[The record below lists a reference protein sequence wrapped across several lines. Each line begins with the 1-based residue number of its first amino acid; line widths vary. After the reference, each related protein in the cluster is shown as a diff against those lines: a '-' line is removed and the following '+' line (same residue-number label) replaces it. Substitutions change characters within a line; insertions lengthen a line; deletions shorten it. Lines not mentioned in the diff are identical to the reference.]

1 MTSRTDVT
9 EAFAPAKINLCLH
22 VGEKRSDGFHDLE
35 SLVVFTDI
43 GDTLT
48 FAPSPAL
55 TFSVDGPFGAALAS
69 EGNNLVL
76 RAARALAAHASVST
90 GAAISL
96 TKVLPV
102 ASGIGGGS
110 ADAAAALRGL
120 TRLWGLNVSWPD
132 LRQIAAT
139 IGSDVPVCVE
149 SKPSWMEGRGE
160 RITPAGVLAELPIVL
175 VNPGIAVATADVFRA
190 LTLRSGTSRLDH
202 ATRLSQPREL
212 IAFLKATAND
222 LEAPARAI
230 APAIG
235 QVLSELSRMP
245 GAEFWRMSGSGATC
259 FALFRDRAAAL
270 DAGAVLAH
278 AEPLWWSAAGTLM
291 SSSGRR
297 DRSDKM

>member
-1 MTSRTDVT
+1 MTSRTDVI

-35 SLVVFTDI
+35 SLVVFTDL
-43 GDTLT
+43 GDRLT

-76 RAARALAAHASVST
+76 RAARALAEHASVST

-120 TRLWGLNVSWPD
+120 ARLWGLNVSWPD
-132 LRQIAAT
+132 LRLIAAT

-160 RITPAGVLAELPIVL
+160 RITPAGVLPELPIVL

-212 IAFLKATAND
+212 IAFLRATTND

-235 QVLSELSRMP
+235 EVLSELSRMP
-245 GAEFWRMSGSGATC
+245 GAEIWRMSGSGATC
-259 FALFRDRAAAL
+259 FALFEDITAAELA
-270 DAGAVLAH
+270 ATALAH
-278 AEPLWWSAAGTLM
+278 SHPDWWVRATKIAS
-291 SSSGRR
+291 
-297 DRSDKM
+297 